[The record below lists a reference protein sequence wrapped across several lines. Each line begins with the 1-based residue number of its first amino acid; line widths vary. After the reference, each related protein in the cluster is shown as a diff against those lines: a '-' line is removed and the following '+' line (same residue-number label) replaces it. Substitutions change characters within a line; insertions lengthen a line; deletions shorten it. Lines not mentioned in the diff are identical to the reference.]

1 MNKSLAGSRR
11 SQRGMSSA
19 TAVVVLVITI
29 VVLGAISFVVFNSV
43 TTTHTCAPADSPVCT
58 VSTNTHDVTILAPFL
73 TAQQDQLIPFTVLL
87 PSGETASSYMFNFG
101 DGSTASSNTPT
112 VTHSYTNPGTYLV
125 YAQAL
130 VKGTWHDNLAHL
142 QGITISASHVRDTL
156 GTQPGITGSLNS
168 NTSSAANPTAVL
180 APGGTITVSGGYS
193 SNSSSTVYGVIT
205 PSLIVSTG
213 GALGTPTTS
222 TSSLFVSA
230 SNPNG
235 VATVTNSVSFAKAG
249 IYTVTYVAGVQQPS
263 SSTPNTNPVYY
274 QNYTWTAYVSS
285 PSGAAVV
292 PAQKADPHPGTV
304 IAYEYAPGGAEGED
318 PAVDYETLGYE
329 VIVNVYQKLID
340 YNGSKSID
348 SPNGYIPVIATCV
361 PGSSQ
366 CGQQFPTEPS
376 GDVNLVDGYNYTFVI
391 GDTMQ
396 FYDPATGAHWPVY
409 ASDVLFSIARSIA
422 MSSDGEATPG
432 WVQGQSLLPFGN
444 ASYDAGI
451 HYPYNSTPANIF
463 AHILVND
470 SSFCPT
476 TAMTPGS
483 GYDGCVTFVANG
495 SGTTAG
501 AKPWPFFLELMS
513 AIGSSIVP
521 AGWFSAQGSVLPG
534 WTNSSAYQGDHPVA
548 LPGGATSST
557 SSAFQTAVGKITD
570 TDWDTMISDL
580 SENDWG
586 NVQYNMVGSGP
597 YYLAGYTIGTS
608 YTLKA
613 NPAYNAN
620 PSCTTTY
627 IGTENYCYPA
637 AGSYPGTIDVTWE
650 VDPTPGEAALASG
663 VADMAGIPT
672 TQTAL
677 ALQLIQEGKAA
688 ATIFPSISIF
698 FFPFDLNFSSTA
710 ALAYPTGPITVPSN
724 WFTYIG
730 MRQFFATAYPYQTSE
745 STVNTVGG
753 IEYGFN
759 YGGVIP
765 DGMGNYYPTNISWP
779 NTDPATNTS
788 NPASPAYWWAQMQD
802 PSSPYYDP
810 EVASCTVASPCQLP
824 FFGQTGAPNYDQ
836 ALALEVQEVSQFSG
850 GRIVIH
856 TLDINFIQLVL
867 NSLYSGP
874 GGNPMPIYTLAW
886 APDYPDPTDYIGAM
900 YYPNGT
906 YTYSD
911 AYSQFSAQNGTIAS
925 YCVNSPTY
933 NWSDLLYWA
942 GAPVNE
948 TCQGAAY
955 TVMTQAFYQAAI
967 TLNLNERAL
976 IYNVGEQVAKKLA
989 LYIYFYQENV
999 VYFTAP
1005 WVNGASIDEQVTLG
1019 GGMDTMW
1026 FWLNGNGM
1034 VP

>member
-1 MNKSLAGSRR
+1 
-11 SQRGMSSA
+11 MSSA

-58 VSTNTHDVTILAPFL
+58 VSTNTHDVTILAPFVS
-73 TAQQDQLIPFTVLL
+73 AQQDQLIPFTALL
-87 PSGETASSYMFNFG
+87 PSGETATEFSFNFG
-101 DGSTASSNTPT
+101 DGATATSTTPT
-112 VTHSYTNPGTYLV
+112 ATHSYANPGTYLV

-130 VKGTWHDNLAHL
+130 IKGVWHDNLAHL
-142 QGITISASHVRDTL
+142 QGITITASHVRDTL
-156 GTQPGITGSLNS
+156 GTQPGISGTLTA
-168 NTSSAANPTAVL
+168 NTSSTSNPTGVL
-180 APGGTITVSGGYS
+180 APGNSITVSGAYS
-193 SNSSSTVYGVIT
+193 SNSSN
-205 PSLIVSTG
+205 PSYTLIAPSIIVSSG
-213 GALGTPTTS
+213 GALGTPTNS
-222 TSSLFVSA
+222 ISPAGFA
-230 SNPNG
+230 SVQN
-235 VATVTNSVSFAKAG
+235 TVTFAKAG
-249 IYTVTYVAGVQQPS
+249 IYVVTFVAGAQLPS
-263 SSTPNTNPVYY
+263 SSTPNPNPVYY

-292 PAQKADPHPGTV
+292 PAPVTDPHPGTV

-340 YNGSKSID
+340 YNGSKSVD

-361 PGSSQ
+361 PGGSQ
-366 CGQQFPTEPS
+366 CGQQFASEP
-376 GDVNLVDGYNYTFVI
+376 GTCGGVAEADLVCGYNYTFVI
-391 GDTMQ
+391 GNTMQ
-396 FYDPATGAHWPVY
+396 FYDPATGDHWPVY
-409 ASDVLFSIARSIA
+409 ASDVLFSYARSIA
-422 MSSDGEATPG
+422 MASDGEATPG
-432 WVQGQSLLPFGN
+432 WVEGQALLPYGN
-444 ASYDAGI
+444 SSYDGGL
-451 HYPYNSTPANIF
+451 HSPYNSTPANIF
-463 AHILVND
+463 AHVLVND
-470 SSFCPT
+470 SAFCPSA
-476 TAMTPGS
+476 AMTPGS
-483 GYDGCVTFVANG
+483 GYNGCVTFVANG

-501 AKPWPFFLELMS
+501 AKAWPYFLMLTS

-534 WTNSSAYQGDHPVA
+534 WTNSSAYQGDHPIA

-557 SSAFQTAVGKITD
+557 STAFQNAVAQINDTA
-570 TDWDTMISDL
+570 WDTMIADL

-586 NVQYNMVGSGP
+586 NVQYHMVGSGP

-613 NPAYNAN
+613 NPYYNEN
-620 PSCTTTY
+620 PACTTTY
-627 IGTENYCYPA
+627 IGDQNYCYPE
-637 AGSYPGTIDVTWE
+637 AGKYPGTVDVTWE

-663 VADMAGIPT
+663 VSDISQIPT

-677 ALQLIQEGKAA
+677 ALQLIQEGKAS

-698 FFPFDLNFSSTA
+698 FFPFDLNFSTSA
-710 ALAYPTGPITVPSN
+710 ALAYPTGPITVPTN

-730 MRQFFATAYPYQTSE
+730 MRQFFVTAFPYQTSE

-765 DGMGNYYPTNISWP
+765 QGMGNYYPTNISWP
-779 NTDPATNTS
+779 DTDPANNAS

-802 PSSPYYDP
+802 PTSQYYDP
-810 EVASCTVASPCQLP
+810 EVASCTVANPCQLP

-836 ALALEVQEVSQFSG
+836 ALALEVQEVSQWSG
-850 GRIVIH
+850 GRIVVH
-856 TLDINFIQLVL
+856 TLDINFIQLVI
-867 NSLYSGP
+867 NSLFTGP
-874 GGNPMPIYTLAW
+874 GGNPMPVFTLAW

-911 AYSQFSAQNGTIAS
+911 AYSQFSAQNGTIAP
-925 YCVNSPTY
+925 YCVNSATY

-942 GAPVNE
+942 NSPVNE

-955 TVMTQAFYQAAI
+955 SVMTQAFYQAAI

-976 IYNVGEQVAKKLA
+976 IYNMGEQVANKLA
-989 LYIYFYQENV
+989 LYVYFYQENE
-999 VYFTAP
+999 VYYTAP

-1019 GGMDTMW
+1019 GGTDTMW
-1026 FWLNGNGM
+1026 FWLYGNGM
-1034 VP
+1034 VPSS